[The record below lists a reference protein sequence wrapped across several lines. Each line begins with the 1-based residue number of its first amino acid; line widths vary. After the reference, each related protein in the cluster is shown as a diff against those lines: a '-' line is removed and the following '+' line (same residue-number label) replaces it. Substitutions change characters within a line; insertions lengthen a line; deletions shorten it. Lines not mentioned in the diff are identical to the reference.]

1 MLTADPRT
9 FYDEYPF
16 DWTERYRPDEL
27 ARIISPVL
35 LRLLDRLPPDVF
47 VLDVGCGPG
56 RVMTY
61 LAYRQI
67 RAVGVDRSLVSVR
80 LLRQRCPL
88 PGIVADNLALPL
100 ADGCADLVISDGVL
114 HHIESPEQAF
124 SELCRVLRSR
134 GILFLAVYRPGGHYE
149 WLYCFPGGL
158 FRRAVRYRTSRA
170 LMHATALPSTTW
182 HTGCVHPA
190 GVLGGA
196 YATCSTTTSSRRVFI
211 SSITTQFRSGATT
224 VGFGSPNFTLG
235 PVETCRSLFW
245 KNHDRNRQA
254 TSPEHRCAS
263 RLLNGWAPSADPA
276 L

>member
-9 FYDEYPF
+9 FYDKYPF

-27 ARIISPVL
+27 ATIISPVL
-35 LRLLDRLPPDVF
+35 LRLLDRLPPDAF

-80 LLRQRCPL
+80 LLRQRCQL

-100 ADGCADLVISDGVL
+100 ADGCVDLVISDGVL

-124 SELCRVLRSR
+124 SELCRVLRS
-134 GILFLAVYRPGGHYE
+134 GGVLFLAVYRPGGHYE

-170 LMHATALPSTTW
+170 VVHATALPLYYL
-182 HTGCVHPA
+182 VHWLRSPGRRSWR
-190 GVLGGA
+190 GVRNLF
-196 YATCSTTTSSRRVFI
+196 YDYFITPRVHFLHHDTI
-211 SSITTQFRSGATT
+211 QKWCHNCGVRIVEFHPRLSGN
-224 VGFGSPNFTLG
+224 VQIFVLEKS
-235 PVETCRSLFW
+235 
-245 KNHDRNRQA
+245 
-254 TSPEHRCAS
+254 
-263 RLLNGWAPSADPA
+263 
-276 L
+276 